1 MAMTNKLAAAPAAE
15 IGTQIK
21 VAVLCALIQ
30 TLDGYDLATI
40 GLAVPS
46 LTKAWNLPP
55 TAFTW
60 AFLFSSVGIMV
71 GALFAG
77 PIADRVGRKP
87 VLLVGVAF
95 FGIASLL
102 SAYAQSLT
110 VLVVL
115 RFFTGLGIG
124 GAYPTTV
131 ALTSDYT
138 SDRWRAS
145 VVMFMFTGASLGG
158 FFAGQ
163 VAALVLPHWGWQ
175 GIFLVGGI
183 VPLVLLAL
191 LIFILPEAPQ
201 YQGGARPASVKTNP
215 VGGLFEE
222 GRTFTTLVVW
232 AVFLLNL
239 LNLFLVGYW
248 LPTVLHLGGRT
259 PAEAAFISSMFQAGG
274 VLVTLALG
282 PAMARFGAERVLAL
296 CLLLGVVCFA
306 LTALPL
312 SYSEVM
318 LVVAGAG
325 AGVIG
330 SQLGLNGYVAA
341 IYPAALRSTAIGW
354 ALGIGRLGG
363 IAAPVLGGALLGF
376 GLPPDKVMLFACGP
390 GLVSTILVLVL
401 GQHRRGAAKAP

>member
-1 MAMTNKLAAAPAAE
+1 MAPTNNTASPSLVAT
-15 IGTQIK
+15 GIK
-21 VAVLCALIQ
+21 VAVLCCLIQ
-30 TLDGYDLATI
+30 TLDGYDLTTI

-46 LTKAWNLPP
+46 LTKAWGLPP

-71 GALFAG
+71 GALVAG
-77 PIADRVGRKP
+77 PIADRFGRKP
-87 VLLVGVAF
+87 TLMVAIAF
-95 FGIASLL
+95 FGVASLL
-102 SAYAQSLT
+102 SAYAPSLM

-115 RFFTGLGIG
+115 RFFTGIGIG

-145 VVMFMFTGASLGG
+145 VVMFMFTGASIGG
-158 FFAGQ
+158 FVAGQ
-163 VAALVLPHWGWQ
+163 VAHLVLPIWGWQ

-183 VPLVLLAL
+183 APLVLLAVI
-191 LIFILPEAPQ
+191 IFILPEAPQ
-201 YQGGARPASVKTNP
+201 YQGGARPELVKANP
-215 VGGLFEE
+215 VSGLFEE
-222 GRTFTTLVVW
+222 GRTFTTLVLW

-239 LNLFLVGYW
+239 LNLFLVNYW

-259 PAEAAFISSMFQAGG
+259 PAEAAFISSMFSGGG
-274 VLVTLALG
+274 VLVTLLLG
-282 PAMARFGAERVLAL
+282 PAMARYGSERVLAL
-296 CLLLGVVCFA
+296 CLMLGVVCFA

-312 SYSEVM
+312 SYSAVM

-341 IYPAALRSTAIGW
+341 IYPAALRSTGIGW

-363 IAAPVLGGALLGF
+363 IIGPVLGGALLGF
-376 GLPPDKVMLFACGP
+376 GLPADKVMLFACGP
-390 GLVSTILVLVL
+390 GLITTLLVVLL
-401 GQHRRGAAKAP
+401 GQHRRAAAKAP